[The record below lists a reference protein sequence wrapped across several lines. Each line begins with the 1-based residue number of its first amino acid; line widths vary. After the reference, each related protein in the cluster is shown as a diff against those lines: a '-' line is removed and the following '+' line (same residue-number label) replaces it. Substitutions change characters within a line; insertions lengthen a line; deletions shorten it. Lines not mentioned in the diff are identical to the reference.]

1 MELFK
6 TIKELQQALAADRR
20 SGLSIG
26 FVPTMGALHEG
37 HLSLVKRAGQENDR
51 VVVSIFVNPTQF
63 NDPNDLRNYPR
74 TLDADLALL
83 SSCPCDYVFAPEP
96 DEVYPE
102 PDRRKFDFGS
112 LETVMEGHFRPGH
125 FNGVAQVVSK
135 LFAIVLPQRA
145 YFGRKDFQQ
154 YSIILKMCSM
164 LNLAVEIVACEII
177 READGLAMSSR
188 NSLLTRDHRA
198 AAPQIYRILQEA
210 LAEAGPFS
218 PEEVRQHVT
227 EKINSIALLK
237 IEYFDIVDE
246 HSLESVSSWEQKGT
260 KVGCIAVFAGA
271 VRLIDNIVFDK

>member
-6 TIKELQQALAADRR
+6 TSKQLQQALGLDR
-20 SGLSIG
+20 SKGLTVG
-26 FVPTMGALHEG
+26 FVPTMGALHQG
-37 HLSLVKRAGQENDR
+37 HLSLVKRAGVENDR

-63 NDPNDLRNYPR
+63 NDARDLRNYPR

-83 SSCPCDYVFAPEP
+83 SDCPCDYVFSPEP
-96 DEVYPE
+96 EEIYPE
-102 PDRRKFDFGS
+102 PDTRRFDFGA
-112 LETVMEGHFRPGH
+112 LELVMEGHFRPGH

-135 LFAIVLPQRA
+135 LFNIVAPDRA

-164 LNLAVEIVACEII
+164 LNLKVEIVACDII
-177 READGLAMSSR
+177 REEDGLAMSSR
-188 NSLLTRDHRA
+188 NTLLTKDHRA
-198 AAPQIYRILQEA
+198 VAPQIYRILQEA
-210 LAEAGPFS
+210 RAGATTLSPAEIRRFVK
-218 PEEVRQHVT
+218 ERV
-227 EKINSIALLK
+227 NSIPLLK

-246 HSLESVSSWEQKGT
+246 LTLETISSWNQKGI